1 MGDNQTFNRKIGAN
15 SKLGI
20 KKLEA
25 PEIETGIWDGKALDD
40 STTTPDKDVPQISS
54 ENDVSQTKSQSELL
68 VYTRKKKDE
77 ITDSQLCQDS
87 NPAVDPLENNP
98 SGSSNAV
105 MEEMDDLN
113 KNHTWILT
121 ELPPGKRTV
130 GCKWVFTIK
139 YNENGIVERY
149 KAKLVAKR
157 YTQTYGIDFSETFAP
172 IAKMN
177 TIRILLSLAANLDWE
192 LHQLD
197 IKNAFLND
205 DLEEEVYMIQP
216 PGFENKNNQV

>member
-1 MGDNQTFNRKIGAN
+1 
-15 SKLGI
+15 
-20 KKLEA
+20 
-25 PEIETGIWDGKALDD
+25 
-40 STTTPDKDVPQISS
+40 
-54 ENDVSQTKSQSELL
+54 
-68 VYTRKKKDE
+68 
-77 ITDSQLCQDS
+77 
-87 NPAVDPLENNP
+87 
-98 SGSSNAV
+98 
-105 MEEMDDLN
+105 MDDLN